1 MKKPASRNLIA
12 LSTSA
17 LALPGI
23 AEADAP
29 PLTSSLSYKISN
41 YQEDDLSREQVP
53 FGELERY
60 DIDVHQFQF
69 VSPLGRDYALFID
82 ANHENMSGAS
92 PWFSTAGSNGQP
104 VINMSG
110 ASGIYDSR
118 SEVSLGVRF

>member
-1 MKKPASRNLIA
+1 MKKPASRSLIA

-23 AEADAP
+23 AADAP
-29 PLTSSLSYKISN
+29 PLTPSLFYKISN

-92 PWFSTAGSNGQP
+92 PGSRQQAP
-104 VINMSG
+104 T
-110 ASGIYDSR
+110 DSQ
-118 SEVSLGVRF
+118 

>member
-1 MKKPASRNLIA
+1 MKKSASRSLIA

-82 ANHENMSGAS
+82 GLDEDFFEEKLTKSDS
-92 PWFSTAGSNGQP
+92 LR
-104 VINMSG
+104 
-110 ASGIYDSR
+110 IY
-118 SEVSLGVRF
+118 